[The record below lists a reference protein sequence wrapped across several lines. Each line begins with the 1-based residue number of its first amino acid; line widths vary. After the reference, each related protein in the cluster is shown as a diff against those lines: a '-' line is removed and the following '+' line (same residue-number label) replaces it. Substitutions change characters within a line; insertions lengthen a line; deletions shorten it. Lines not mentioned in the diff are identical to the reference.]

1 MKRLILICTG
11 IIFLLLVGCMSKPEA
26 TGTIFEG
33 YVENEWI
40 IDTIDTPSVVLMSIK
55 DDKEK
60 IKIIE
65 MFKGWNKEEH
75 EVPNERVLD
84 LAMIVELIIDDNLII
99 EVARDNPGG
108 SLRYAEDGCIYGAI
122 YGRNN
127 GSVVNFKY
135 YYLPVE
141 FSRWLYEQVGDK
153 IEY

>member
-1 MKRLILICTG
+1 MKRLILICSC

-26 TGTIFEG
+26 AGTIFEG
-33 YVENEWI
+33 YVENEWV
-40 IDTIDTPSVVLMSIK
+40 IDTRDTPSVVLMSIK

-84 LAMIVELIIDDNLII
+84 LDMIVELIIDDNLII
-99 EVARDNPGG
+99 QVARDNPGD
-108 SLRYAEDGCIYGAI
+108 LLLYAGDGCIYGSI
-122 YGRNN
+122 YRRNN
-127 GSVVNFKY
+127 GSVVNIKH

-141 FSRWLYEQVGDK
+141 FSRWLYEQIGDK
-153 IEY
+153 KLY